1 MKKVASFL
9 WMSTTFFWKSV
20 RPYRGR
26 GRWSLPQDAFA
37 FGILYCNEIS
47 DSNWRWTDSI
57 RFMLLYFQQPNFLYP
72 AKSLL
77 NFIENERFDVNHVI
91 IFISRV
97 NIIFQKK
104 KRRLQLHNRIQFLSW
119 TRIPS
124 AHINLS
130 SIPPLLININNLYWI
145 DWELLSHR
153 LAKNKIGRP
162 SGSLTIPRSKYP
174 SGPVCPYTDKIIV
187 DRFTRPLACQ
197 FCIKTLVRL

>member
-20 RPYRGR
+20 RPYRDR

-77 NFIENERFDVNHVI
+77 NFIDNERFDVNHGI
-91 IFISRV
+91 IFISHV
-97 NIIFQKK
+97 NTVFWKK
-104 KRRLQLHNRIQFLSW
+104 KKRLQLHNRIQFLSW

-130 SIPPLLININNLYWI
+130 SIPPLRLLTSTIYIELI
-145 DWELLSHR
+145 
-153 LAKNKIGRP
+153 
-162 SGSLTIPRSKYP
+162 GSYFLIALQRTKL
-174 SGPVCPYTDKIIV
+174 V
-187 DRFTRPLACQ
+187 DRAGVWRFLDLNILPAPFAC
-197 FCIKTLVRL
+197 ILTKL